1 MILKIKKSISL
12 IFKSNFLSISEA
24 ETLSGMKAFSFGR
37 STKINKVLPLSETR
51 NSGIHI
57 ALKKAFIVALHFRWN
72 WIYIKPL

>member
-1 MILKIKKSISL
+1 MILKIKKCICL

-24 ETLSGMKAFSFGR
+24 KTLSGMKAFPLAR

-57 ALKKAFIVALHFRWN
+57 ALKKAFIMALHFR
-72 WIYIKPL
+72 

>member
-1 MILKIKKSISL
+1 MILKIKKSICL

-57 ALKKAFIVALHFRWN
+57 ALKKAFIVALHFR
-72 WIYIKPL
+72 

>member
-1 MILKIKKSISL
+1 MILKIKKSICL

-37 STKINKVLPLSETR
+37 STKINKVFPLSETR

-57 ALKKAFIVALHFRWN
+57 ALKKAFIVALHFR
-72 WIYIKPL
+72 